1 MEKET
6 NHNYLSLIL
15 KYNEIEIILSIDFTL
30 NGDLVKH
37 FWHLIVLNFIFPLV
51 FFCSSMELFH
61 NQLIK
66 LKEIFGKNGYNSI
79 YLKKWYIV
87 PRKIY
92 LYLPNP
98 NLVRELEKLS
108 VLSRLTLQKNIRD
121 FLSSVNLNLDFS
133 IKDYQRFRSKFRF
146 QRLNIKRNVI

>member
-1 MEKET
+1 
-6 NHNYLSLIL
+6 
-15 KYNEIEIILSIDFTL
+15 
-30 NGDLVKH
+30 
-37 FWHLIVLNFIFPLV
+37 
-51 FFCSSMELFH
+51 MELFH